1 MASGSRQVNTDG
13 PLAQPEVRGRPLRAL
28 GFLVLG
34 LLAAAGLCISM
45 QMAAVLAVSSAT
57 NDPTTPIKVSSS
69 SALKW
74 ETKLAVAAMATQ
86 TTTTSVPIGRSTEE
100 EDQSEEGDSLAELR
114 DGVSAETDDGGAPD
128 AVARDYETS
137 GNATGKV
144 SKIEDGHRQSV
155 PPHADA
161 RLAQATKLLPS
172 GATWCGTSKLSQPR
186 SFLAGVTV
194 NGYLAMFAGG
204 VGKGEAV
211 TNRVDIYN
219 ARSRKWSTAALSM
232 ARSGPAAAAVGN
244 LAFFAGGMGR
254 KTELDTVDIFDSAKN
269 LWLSAKLS
277 TARKFVAGCAAD
289 TGKRKVVVFAG
300 GTERTK
306 TGVNMKSARVD
317 IYDVGSRK
325 WSKGQLSEGRTKLTC
340 TSVGSKVI
348 IAGGYSARGYSRR
361 VDVLDVDSMRWKKG
375 HLRTSRQ
382 WVAAASAAPLAFF
395 GGGQWCNIGSCRGG
409 WIREDAMDVYNHNT
423 GGWAAGKSLME
434 ARSNAAGASTPGGEW
449 VAIAGGNSNVNPS
462 QYFTDPSCRCNCQ
475 PSAKFFPAAQ
485 KDVPGREH
493 MIKYPKIA
501 ARDCKRKRSSTPVF
515 TKSSAL
521 DLYNAHSQK
530 WTQARLPIARALNA
544 AAGVAGKQ
552 GLQFLFAG
560 GEIRTVHMVPTNAGG
575 RDYYTDR
582 VDFLCLS
589 GAPSGAKSELNR

>member
-423 GGWAAGKSLME
+423 GMQGPQGIPVPAEVKLSWLHVIVHWLSRLF
-434 ARSNAAGASTPGGEW
+434 STAPGPRPIIAT
-449 VAIAGGNSNVNPS
+449 AIHPICG
-462 QYFTDPSCRCNCQ
+462 
-475 PSAKFFPAAQ
+475 FPLPFLLPA
-485 KDVPGREH
+485 V
-493 MIKYPKIA
+493 
-501 ARDCKRKRSSTPVF
+501 
-515 TKSSAL
+515 SAL
-521 DLYNAHSQK
+521 TCVTDKIMPWSPKAPFRRVSSQCS
-530 WTQARLPIARALNA
+530 R
-544 AAGVAGKQ
+544 GVGSWEVTD
-552 GLQFLFAG
+552 G
-560 GEIRTVHMVPTNAGG
+560 GP
-575 RDYYTDR
+575 
-582 VDFLCLS
+582 
-589 GAPSGAKSELNR
+589 